1 MTLCTELLLVD
12 PVLQRVF
19 FDARRFAPKKGHD
32 AIVNIAEWSISEMKV
47 LLQKSRDFQK
57 ADSLRRRIRR
67 QYRIARSHSDGYFID
82 LPGGYDDKCEHVVM
96 FAPDADARLQADR
109 AALAHLQHRFK
120 NRRG

>member
-19 FDARRFAPKKGHD
+19 FDARRFAPKKDHD

-47 LLQKSRDFQK
+47 LLMKSGDFRK

-67 QYRIARSHSDGYFID
+67 QYAIARSHSAGYFVA
-82 LPGGYDDKCEHVVM
+82 LPGGYDDKCEHVVE
-96 FAPDADARLQADR
+96 FAPDARTRLRADR
-109 AALAHLQHRFK
+109 AALAHIQHRFS
-120 NRRG
+120 NGRG